1 MSQTTRA
8 LFGRGAATSGI
19 LAIALFVLVAC
30 GGDDRDSIAALSTQ
44 VAALQTAAARPTDN
58 PASVLPTGTP
68 IAGAAFCSA
77 VGKWGS
83 IHARALSLYGTA
95 SRTQE
100 DADWGVVRSTFAQAW
115 EQTIPIPPAGNTE
128 AVQLRELILNTNVV
142 DDRLL
147 SLAAIWVAITGPK
160 SDASLEQRIDV
171 FSRLEAVR
179 IERDA
184 MGRSLKAAANSAC
197 P

>member
-1 MSQTTRA
+1 MAR
-8 LFGRGAATSGI
+8 RPVYVCPGI
-19 LAIALFVLVAC
+19 
-30 GGDDRDSIAALSTQ
+30 
-44 VAALQTAAARPTDN
+44 
-58 PASVLPTGTP
+58 
-68 IAGAAFCSA
+68 
-77 VGKWGS
+77 
-83 IHARALSLYGTA
+83 
-95 SRTQE
+95 
-100 DADWGVVRSTFAQAW
+100 W

-128 AVQLRELILNTNVV
+128 AVQLRDLILNTNVV